1 MRVSPCALAANSLQ
15 NALELAEISA
25 SVTHNH
31 PEGVKGAKAVA
42 AAVYL
47 ARHGSSKAQIKEFI
61 ESYFYKLDFTL
72 AKIRPGYSFNETCQG
87 SVPEAI
93 EAFLESM
100 SFEDALRNAVSL
112 GGDSDTMAAITGS
125 IAFAFFDRDRSSRL
139 GDAVLIRRAQYCLT
153 PELRKIVRDFEEF
166 IKE

>member
-1 MRVSPCALAANSLQ
+1 M
-15 NALELAEISA
+15 E
-25 SVTHNH
+25 
-31 PEGVKGAKAVA
+31 
-42 AAVYL
+42 
-47 ARHGSSKAQIKEFI
+47 
-61 ESYFYKLDFTL
+61 TL
-72 AKIRPGYSFNETCQG
+72 AKWYGVEVFFQSQRARDIRFTGNLRRSNT
-87 SVPEAI
+87 I

-112 GGDSDTMAAITGS
+112 GGDSDTIAAITGS
-125 IAFAFFDRDRSSRL
+125 IAFAFFDRDPSSRL